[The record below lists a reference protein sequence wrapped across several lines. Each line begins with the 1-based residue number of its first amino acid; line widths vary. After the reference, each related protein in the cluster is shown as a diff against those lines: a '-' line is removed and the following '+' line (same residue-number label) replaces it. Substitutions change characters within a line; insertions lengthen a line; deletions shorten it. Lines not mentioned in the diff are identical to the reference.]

1 MTTSEENNSNPTQK
15 QCSNTK
21 FDMRRKRFKVKEE
34 KKKKEVKEREKKLL
48 KTKTL
53 IITYN

>member
-1 MTTSEENNSNPTQK
+1 MTTIEENNSNPTQK

-21 FDMRRKRFKVKEE
+21 FDMRQKRFKVKEE
-34 KKKKEVKEREKKLL
+34 KKKVKEREKKLI